1 MVRKFVLMSVLAVGL
16 GSTVGTVIAQVPAA
30 ATQESAASFIGEWTM
45 SAEGANGPVQIAL
58 SIKTDGGKVTGA
70 ITMGPA
76 SKDITDILVSGKSL
90 VLKYDT
96 DYQGSPIPTV
106 VKLTPSGEKVAV
118 EIDFQSGAYTM
129 SGTATKK

>member
-1 MVRKFVLMSVLAVGL
+1 
-16 GSTVGTVIAQVPAA
+16 
-30 ATQESAASFIGEWTM
+30 M

-76 SKDITDILVSGKSL
+76 SKDITDISVSGKTL